1 MKRFALLCILAG
13 CIGTAWAQD
22 TIYVKGNTWCPKE
35 KATGYVI
42 VTREMPLYKV
52 DTYTLEGRLKE
63 TTYYIRYTEQPN
75 RRMKE
80 GTSTTFYE
88 NGNVEEEIVYT
99 GNSPQSLKVFY
110 PDGKIR
116 REDTFN
122 EEGKMKKSYIYDEK
136 GNRTKNK
143 KPYECMATF
152 PGGDKAL
159 AAAISSVMRY
169 PKEAQDKK
177 IEGRVIVSFIIDTEG
192 HMTRPKVVNKPDSI
206 LAKAA
211 LEAFD
216 KLARK
221 YTWHKKKKKG
231 KEVRVRFTM
240 PFTFRIPHKKSN

>member
-116 REDTFN
+116 RENRLFVSWMFFN
-122 EEGKMKKSYIYDEK
+122 RGMVPAPEMPLKKGDRE
-136 GNRTKNK
+136 R
-143 KPYECMATF
+143 ECRIPEMSETAYMLHPAWLSAVF
-152 PGGDKAL
+152 PFL
-159 AAAISSVMRY
+159 SSV
-169 PKEAQDKK
+169 
-177 IEGRVIVSFIIDTEG
+177 F
-192 HMTRPKVVNKPDSI
+192 PDSAPFRCGKFRLF
-206 LAKAA
+206 LASGT
-211 LEAFD
+211 E
-216 KLARK
+216 
-221 YTWHKKKKKG
+221 
-231 KEVRVRFTM
+231 
-240 PFTFRIPHKKSN
+240 